1 LKDLDHPHGADPRL
15 DASPH
20 ARRAMNVPLRTIFA
34 VVLGNALEF
43 YDFIIYTAF
52 APILGRAFFP
62 AQDPMTSL
70 ILSISTFGIGFFV
83 RPLGAVLLGAYSD
96 RYGRKS
102 AMTVTIGLM
111 AFASGMIGLL
121 PSYGQIGIAAPILLA
136 LARLIQGF
144 SVGGEL
150 APSTIFLMEIA
161 PIGRKCFFGSFQF
174 AGQGLAGVMSG
185 AVGLSIATLLPK
197 TAVEQ
202 WGWRI
207 AFLIGI
213 LIAPFGIYIR
223 RRLRET
229 LSPDR
234 PHTMSSILSI
244 TLRREWQL
252 TVLGVL
258 VISGITVTQYFF
270 LYAITYTTAM
280 LHYSQQIG
288 MTMNFVVG
296 VVGMAFAL
304 IGGMLIDKFGVT
316 RLALTLRLAMALL
329 IYPALSI
336 ASGGSSPAVLLAVIV
351 GLMALH
357 TLGAAAPAFLV
368 LSAFPAS
375 VRSTGFSISMA
386 LATTLFG
393 GTAQI
398 VFTWIIAST
407 GDKLSFVYYIIGM
420 NLVTVA
426 ACLLMLSH
434 LNRRRFPTTLL
445 SAVTTAERADPAQS
459 ARAIRQEAAIAL
471 PRSDLTENSAQRC
484 GW

>member
-1 LKDLDHPHGADPRL
+1 VKKPDHACDADLRP
-15 DASPH
+15 DASSHPRD
-20 ARRAMNVPLRTIFA
+20 AVMMRLRNVLA

-43 YDFIIYTAF
+43 YDFTIYTAF
-52 APILGRAFFP
+52 APVLGRAFFP
-62 AQDPMTSL
+62 TNDPMTSL

-96 RYGRKS
+96 RCGKTA

-111 AFASGMIGLL
+111 ALASGMIGLL
-121 PSYGQIGIAAPILLA
+121 PTYGQIGIAAPMLLA

-150 APSTIFLMEIA
+150 APATIYLMEMA
-161 PIGRKCFFGSFQF
+161 PVGRECLFGSFQF
-174 AGQGLAGVMSG
+174 AGQGLAVVMSG
-185 AVGLSIATLLPK
+185 VVGLSIAALLPK
-197 TAVEQ
+197 AAVEQ

-213 LIAPFGIYIR
+213 LIAPIGIYIR

-229 LSPDR
+229 RSRDR
-234 PHTMSSILSI
+234 SRASVSTILSI
-244 TLRREWQL
+244 TLRSEWQL
-252 TVLGVL
+252 TMLGVL
-258 VISGITVTQYFF
+258 VLSGITITQYFF
-270 LYAITYTTAM
+270 LYAATYATAM
-280 LHYSQQIG
+280 LNYSQRIA
-288 MTMNFVVG
+288 MTINFATG
-296 VVGMAFAL
+296 LVGMVFVL
-304 IGGMLIDKFGVT
+304 IGGALADRFGVT
-316 RLALTLRLAMALL
+316 RLGFTLRLAFALL

-336 ASGGSSPAVLLAVIV
+336 ASGANSPAVLLAVIV

-357 TLGAAAPAFLV
+357 AVGGAAPVFLV
-368 LSAFPAS
+368 LNAFPAS
-375 VRSTGFSISMA
+375 VRGTGFSIAMA

-426 ACLLMLSH
+426 ACLLMLSR
-434 LNRRRFPTTLL
+434 LNRQRSAGRLL
-445 SAVTTAERADPAQS
+445 SATAATERA
-459 ARAIRQEAAIAL
+459 I
-471 PRSDLTENSAQRC
+471 
-484 GW
+484 G

>member
-1 LKDLDHPHGADPRL
+1 MKDLDHAHGADLRL
-15 DASPH
+15 DASPN
-20 ARRAMNVPLRTIFA
+20 ARRLTNLPLRTIAA

-43 YDFIIYTAF
+43 YDFTIYTAF
-52 APILGRAFFP
+52 APILGRTFFP

-70 ILSISTFGIGFFV
+70 ILSVSTFGIGFFV

-121 PSYGQIGIAAPILLA
+121 PSYAQIGIAAPILLA
-136 LARLIQGF
+136 VGRLIQGF

-150 APSTIFLMEIA
+150 APSTVFLMETA
-161 PIGRKCFFGSFQF
+161 PVGRECFFGSFQF
-174 AGQGLAGVMSG
+174 AGQGLAGIMSG
-185 AVGLSIATLLPK
+185 VVGLLLAMLLPK

-202 WGWRI
+202 GGWRV

-234 PHTMSSILSI
+234 PHVSMSSILS
-244 TLRREWQL
+244 TVLRREWQL
-252 TVLGVL
+252 TTLGVL
-258 VISGITVTQYFF
+258 VISGVTVTQYFF
-270 LYAITYTTAM
+270 LYAAAYATAM
-280 LHYSQQIG
+280 LHYSQQVAVTI
-288 MTMNFVVG
+288 NFAVG
-296 VVGMAFAL
+296 VVGMVFIL
-304 IGGMLIDKFGVT
+304 MGGVLTDKLGVT
-316 RLALTLRLAMALL
+316 RLAFALRLALALL
-329 IYPALSI
+329 VYPALSI
-336 ASGGSSPAVLLAVIV
+336 ASPGGSPTVLLAVIV
-351 GLMALH
+351 GLTALH
-357 TLGAAAPAFLV
+357 AVGGAAPVFLV
-368 LSAFPAS
+368 LNAFPAA

-407 GDKLSFVYYIIGM
+407 GDRLSFVYYIVGM

-426 ACLLMLSH
+426 ASLLTLRH
-434 LNRRRFPTTLL
+434 LNSRRSPASVLP
-445 SAVTTAERADPAQS
+445 AEAES
-459 ARAIRQEAAIAL
+459 
-471 PRSDLTENSAQRC
+471 
-484 GW
+484 G

>member
-1 LKDLDHPHGADPRL
+1 MKNPVHAHGADPCP
-15 DASPH
+15 DASPDT
-20 ARRAMNVPLRTIFA
+20 RVSMMRQLRNVPA

-43 YDFIIYTAF
+43 YDFTIYTAF
-52 APILGRAFFP
+52 APVLGRAFFP
-62 AQDPMTSL
+62 TKDPMTGL

-96 RYGRKS
+96 RCGRKS

-121 PSYGQIGIAAPILLA
+121 PTYGQIGIAAPILLA

-150 APSTIFLMEIA
+150 APATIFLMETA
-161 PIGRKCFFGSFQF
+161 PVGRECLFGSFQF
-174 AGQGLAGVMSG
+174 AGQGLAVVMSG
-185 AVGLSIATLLPK
+185 TVGLSIAALLPK

-229 LSPDR
+229 LSRDQSNLD
-234 PHTMSSILSI
+234 MSN
-244 TLRREWQL
+244 TLREWQL
-252 TVLGVL
+252 VLLGVL
-258 VISGITVTQYFF
+258 VISGVTVTQYFF
-270 LYAITYTTAM
+270 LYAATYATAM
-280 LHYSQQIG
+280 LNYPQSIA
-288 MTMNFVVG
+288 MTINFAAG
-296 VVGMAFAL
+296 LVGMVFIL
-304 IGGMLIDKFGVT
+304 IGGALADRFGVT
-316 RLALTLRLAMALL
+316 RLGFTLRLAFALL

-336 ASGGSSPAVLLAVIV
+336 ASGGNSPTVLLAVII

-357 TLGAAAPAFLV
+357 AVGGAAPMLLV
-368 LSAFPAS
+368 LNAFPPS
-375 VRSTGFSISMA
+375 IRGTGFSIAMA

-407 GDKLSFVYYIIGM
+407 ADKLSFVYYIIGM
-420 NLVTVA
+420 NLLTVA
-426 ACLLMLSH
+426 AYLLMLGH
-434 LNRRRFPTTLL
+434 LNRRRSPALF
-445 SAVTTAERADPAQS
+445 SAVATTDRAV
-459 ARAIRQEAAIAL
+459 R
-471 PRSDLTENSAQRC
+471 
-484 GW
+484 

>member
-1 LKDLDHPHGADPRL
+1 MKDPNHMRGADSCP
-15 DASPH
+15 S
-20 ARRAMNVPLRTIFA
+20 ARRSLIGQLRNVPA

-43 YDFIIYTAF
+43 YDFTIYTAF

-62 AQDPMTSL
+62 TQDPMTGL
-70 ILSISTFGIGFFV
+70 ILSISTFGIGFFI
-83 RPLGAVLLGAYSD
+83 RPLGAVLIGAYSD

-111 AFASGMIGLL
+111 AFATGMIGLL
-121 PSYGQIGIAAPILLA
+121 PSYRQIGIAAPTLLV

-150 APSTIFLMEIA
+150 APSTIFLMETA
-161 PIGRKCFFGSFQF
+161 PVGRECLFGSFQF
-174 AGQGLAGVMSG
+174 AGQGLAVVMSG
-185 AVGLSIATLLPK
+185 VVGLSIAALLPK
-197 TAVEQ
+197 AAVEQ

-207 AFLIGI
+207 AFLMGI

-229 LSPDR
+229 LSRDQS
-234 PHTMSSILSI
+234 HVSMSTILSVA
-244 TLRREWQL
+244 LRGKWQL

-270 LYAITYTTAM
+270 LYAATYATAV
-280 LHYSQQIG
+280 LNYSQPIAMTINFAAGLIG
-288 MTMNFVVG
+288 MVFIV
-296 VVGMAFAL
+296 
-304 IGGMLIDKFGVT
+304 IGGALTDRFGVT
-316 RLALTLRLAMALL
+316 RLGFMLRLAFALL

-336 ASGGSSPAVLLAVIV
+336 ASGANSPAVLLAVIAS
-351 GLMALH
+351 LMALH
-357 TLGAAAPAFLV
+357 AVGGAAPVFLV
-368 LSAFPAS
+368 LNAFPAA

-407 GDKLSFVYYIIGM
+407 DDKLSFVYYIIGM

-426 ACLLMLSH
+426 ACLLMQGH
-434 LNRRRFPTTLL
+434 LNRRRSPGRLL
-445 SAVTTAERADPAQS
+445 SATAA
-459 ARAIRQEAAIAL
+459 
-471 PRSDLTENSAQRC
+471 TE
-484 GW
+484 